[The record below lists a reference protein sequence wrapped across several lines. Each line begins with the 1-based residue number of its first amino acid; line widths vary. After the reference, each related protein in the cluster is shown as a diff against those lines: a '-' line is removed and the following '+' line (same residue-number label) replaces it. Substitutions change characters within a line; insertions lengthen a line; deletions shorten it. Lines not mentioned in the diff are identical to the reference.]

1 MAEET
6 AYRVAV
12 WTILVAA
19 YLRTGL
25 VLLATLRTVIA
36 RRRFKSFRVGWVEVA
51 CAVEPPLLFVVALLF
66 QGRLLP
72 PTVVTPRA
80 TLAAWLGAALVIV
93 AWGLYVWT
101 FASWPTLFV
110 GHGVLTDHALVT
122 RGAYGFVRHPAY
134 LAAFLVWLSLAVGF
148 RSATVLALTV
158 AYVIPVYL
166 LYIRSEEAM
175 LAGAFG
181 DQYRDYRRTVPLLI
195 PRRAM
200 TRWRTRGPAGRD
212 TARVGKC
219 GSRP

>member
-36 RRRFKSFRVGWVEVA
+36 WQRFKSFRVGWVEVA
-51 CAVEPPLLFVVALLF
+51 CAVEPPLLLVVASLF
-66 QGRLLP
+66 QRRLLP
-72 PTVVTPRA
+72 PAAITPGA

-110 GHGVLTDHALVT
+110 GHGVLAAHVLVT

-181 DQYRDYRRTVPLLI
+181 DQYRDYRRTVPLFI
-195 PRRAM
+195 PRRRH
-200 TRWRTRGPAGRD
+200 TGGR
-212 TARVGKC
+212 ASRQPGIRRRAHEC